1 MSRKRFYQDCYLK
14 TGWLPMQPLAQRL
27 AVGDACQL
35 RQGRFQ
41 PLLNIAD
48 AHLIE
53 RIGVSQ
59 PVVLDPVDWRLSGDV
74 QQTFSETL
82 WAEDDEGERRAFTK
96 QVLEFNQAGGYLF
109 SAAQV
114 SASLMTNWSQI
125 RDEVTLKLTQ
135 LHYGF
140 TDVYVVTGVAR
151 ANDWALAVSGRA
163 GGRLDVSASSG
174 NSDHHVLLGH
184 ASARVEQ
191 RHGSVD
197 FEQSEGRPAHF
208 FRAKKLVISDAMHDH
223 YLKQLLENTADL
235 RPGEIANWL
244 NASLLNLVKSNELN
258 LTTSINFF
266 AWADL
271 SLDDIE
277 RLTA

>member
-1 MSRKRFYQDCYLK
+1 MSRKRFFQDCYLK
-14 TGWLPMQPLAQRL
+14 TGWLPMHPLAHRL

-53 RIGVSQ
+53 RVGVSQ
-59 PVVLDPVDWRLSGDV
+59 PVALDPVDWKLSRDV

-96 QVLEFNQAGGYLF
+96 QVLEFSEAGGYLF
-109 SAAQV
+109 SAAEV
-114 SASLMTNWSQI
+114 SALLMTNWSQI

-151 ANDWALAVSGRA
+151 ASDWGLAVAGQA
-163 GGRLDVSASSG
+163 GGRLDISASSG
-174 NSDHHVLLGH
+174 SSDHHALLGH
-184 ASARVEQ
+184 ASARVQQ
-191 RHGSVD
+191 RQGSVD
-197 FEQSEGRPAHF
+197 FEQSEGRAAYF
-208 FRAKKLVISDAMHDH
+208 FKARKLVISDAMHDH
-223 YLKQLLENTADL
+223 YLKQLLENAADL

-244 NASLLNLVKSNELN
+244 NTSLLNLIKSNELN
-258 LTTSINFF
+258 LTTSIGFF